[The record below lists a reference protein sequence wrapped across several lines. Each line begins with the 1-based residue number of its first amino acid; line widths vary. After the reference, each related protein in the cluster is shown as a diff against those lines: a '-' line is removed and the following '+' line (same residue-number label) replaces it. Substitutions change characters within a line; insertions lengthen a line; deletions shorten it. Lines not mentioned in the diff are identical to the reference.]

1 MNIMLVT
8 VTERTR
14 EIGIKKAIGAQRS
27 VIISQFLVESTVL
40 SGCGGVIGILLVAG
54 VVVHDVITG
63 GVVGIGGFIVHD
75 VVAGGIV
82 RIGVFCGFSCI
93 GAVRSAA
100 KDATDPVE
108 EAVDEF
114 LQFCQEALAFVCLQ
128 IIAGL
133 ADEAGNAVSDGIPV
147 DVEIGKLLD
156 EVKKL
161 LILFVRKPIRDG
173 DIILAAIETR
183 VLQTCQ

>member
-1 MNIMLVT
+1 MSAVHDIV
-8 VTERTR
+8 
-14 EIGIKKAIGAQRS
+14 A
-27 VIISQFLVESTVL
+27 
-40 SGCGGVIGILLVAG
+40 GGVVRVDVTG

-82 RIGVFCGFSCI
+82 RIGGFCGFSCI

-108 EAVDEF
+108 EAVDKF

-161 LILFVRKPIRDG
+161 LILFVGEG
-173 DIILAAIETR
+173 DAERRAR
-183 VLQTCQ
+183 GRAGSVLLLHSVVRFRRSPA